1 MMVVF
6 CYGCSRIAG
15 ASVFGPT
22 AICKQIALQKKE
34 AYMKKKLYKGVAL
47 LLLAAL
53 ALAALTGC
61 VGSSQGKVL
70 KVGMELMY
78 PPFETKDDAGNP
90 AGVSVDLAKAFAQ
103 SMGMEAQIENIAWD
117 GLIPSLQTGKVDVVI
132 SSMTITDKRKE
143 QVDFSNAYAKAYLA
157 LLVGKSSPV
166 QQVSD
171 LNQAGRVIA
180 VKQGSTGDSY
190 ARKNFPNA
198 TVNAFDSENACV
210 TEVSQGKADA
220 FIYDQLTIYRNS
232 VQFADTTRALY
243 IPGQDAEGWGMAFK
257 KGSLLVE
264 KANTFLKD
272 FTASG
277 GFDTLS
283 DAHLK
288 QEKEMFN
295 QLGFAFFFADKSG
308 NWAAGTK

>member
-1 MMVVF
+1 MN
-6 CYGCSRIAG
+6 G
-15 ASVFGPT
+15 
-22 AICKQIALQKKE
+22 
-34 AYMKKKLYKGVAL
+34 KLYRGMAL

-53 ALAALTGC
+53 ALAALAGCAGTG
-61 VGSSQGKVL
+61 QGKVL

-90 AGVSVDLAKAFAQ
+90 SGVSIDLAKAFAK

-117 GLIPSLQTGKVDVVI
+117 GLIPSLQTGKVDVII
-132 SSMTITDKRKE
+132 SSMTINDTRKE
-143 QVDFSNAYAKAYLA
+143 QVDFSNPYAKAYLA
-157 LLVGKSSPV
+157 LLVGKNSPV
-166 QQVSD
+166 QQAED

-210 TEVSQGKADA
+210 MEVSQGKADV

-232 VQFADTTRALY
+232 VQFADTTRVMY
-243 IPGQDAEGWGMAFK
+243 IPSQDAEGWGMAFQ
-257 KGSLLVE
+257 KGSKLTE
-264 KANTFLKD
+264 KANAFLKD
-272 FTASG
+272 FTADG
-277 GFDTLS
+277 GFDTLT

-288 QEKEMFN
+288 KEKEMFN

-308 NWAAGTK
+308 NWTAVGK